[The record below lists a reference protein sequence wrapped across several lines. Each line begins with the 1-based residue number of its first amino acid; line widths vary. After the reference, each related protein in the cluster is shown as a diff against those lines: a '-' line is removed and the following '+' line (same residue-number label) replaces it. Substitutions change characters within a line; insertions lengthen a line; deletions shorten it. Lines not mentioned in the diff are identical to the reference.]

1 MMKLANP
8 LYYPVPVLIGAIALV
23 VGVRMARLPSVVVV
37 PVSVA
42 IATAGAAFRKGQEP
56 ERYELNNPALEQ
68 ELQSVRQQAVMVA
81 NQANALRD
89 EATKLLTEAHQMEL
103 LGTVQYACDRASELP
118 GNIDQMAR
126 RLGGADSLLSVSDL
140 KSQLQGVEARLAS
153 STGAARTQWAELANT
168 LQRNIQ
174 LAQEGRD
181 ARQAQVA
188 SLSNLILNAAGVLQ
202 QLQNKL
208 RTADLTDT
216 AQALEVRSLSDEFNS
231 VQENLSLLTGSDN
244 GLPSQISS

>member
-23 VGVRMARLPSVVVV
+23 LGVRIARLPSLVMV

-42 IATAGAAFRKGQEP
+42 IATAGAAYRKGQEP

-68 ELQSVRQQAVMVA
+68 ELQAVRQQAVTVA
-81 NQANALRD
+81 TQANALRD
-89 EATKLLTEAHQMEL
+89 EATQLLTDAHQMEL

-118 GNIDQMAR
+118 GNIDQMVR
-126 RLGGADSLLSVSDL
+126 RMRGSDSLLSVSDL
-140 KSQLQGVEARLAS
+140 KQQLQNAEAKRAS
-153 STGAARTQWAELANT
+153 STGAARDQWTKLAET
-168 LQRNIQ
+168 LRRNIQ

-188 SLSNLILNAAGVLQ
+188 GLSNLILNAAGVLQ

-208 RTADLTDT
+208 RTADFTDT
-216 AQALEVRSLSDEFNS
+216 TQALEVRSLSDEFNS
-231 VQENLSLLTGSDN
+231 VQENLSLLTSSDS
-244 GLPSQISS
+244 GLPTG